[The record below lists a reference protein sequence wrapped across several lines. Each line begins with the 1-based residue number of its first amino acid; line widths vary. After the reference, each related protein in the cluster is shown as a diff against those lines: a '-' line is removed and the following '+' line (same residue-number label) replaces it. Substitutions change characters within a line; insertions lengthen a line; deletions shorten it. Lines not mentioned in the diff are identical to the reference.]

1 LVTGFRSHG
10 VTLVELLVVIS
21 ILGVVAMVAIPDFRS
36 GDPHR
41 LDLAAEEFAQA
52 MRFARSEAIRTGEP
66 RGFREA
72 STKKRIRVFRA
83 DTTTSPW
90 TESFDVY
97 HPVSKQLY
105 DVDLDEHPFARAG
118 NMSHNRVYRGT
129 CNTPRKVHFD
139 NAGVPRCLDPATVLL
154 ERYDITLTLGPHT
167 RVVTLDGI
175 TGRVRVQ

>member
-1 LVTGFRSHG
+1 MPRELGLSLLELVI
-10 VTLVELLVVIS
+10 VVA
-21 ILGVVAMVAIPDFRS
+21 ILGIVAVVAIPNLS
-36 GDPHR
+36 STDPAR
-41 LDLAAEEFAQA
+41 LDLAAEEFASA
-52 MRFARSEAIRTGEP
+52 MRFARSEAMRLGSP
-66 RGFREA
+66 RGFRQK
-72 STKKRIRVFRA
+72 SDKNKIRVFRP
-83 DTTTSPW
+83 DTSKSPW
-90 TESFDVY
+90 TPIYDVY

-154 ERYDITLTLGPHT
+154 ERYDVTLTLGPHT

-175 TGRVRVQ
+175 TGRVTVQ